1 MAKYSKPWTPIQAST
16 VLELVGKD
24 EQIDDGDFGAEVEL
38 SLNASQS
45 EVSGEL
51 LSFLFTAA
59 ETGSGAILPS
69 HGWLLIFDT
78 DPSITSGDTAITAA
92 EGNTLVG
99 QVEVLAADWIVDAT
113 SGHAYIFDQ
122 PVPFHANDIL
132 YLAWYHDSATGI
144 NDGAGDDETL
154 SVRVWYR
161 QES

>member
-1 MAKYSKPWTPIQAST
+1 MAKYSKPWTPIQASA

-24 EQIDDGDFGAEVEL
+24 EKIDEHDFGAEVEL

-51 LSFLFTAA
+51 LSFMFTAA
-59 ETGSGAILPS
+59 ETSGGAILPS
-69 HGWLLIFDT
+69 SGWLLIFDT
-78 DPSITSGDTAITAA
+78 DPSITAGDTAITAA

-99 QVEVLAADWIVDAT
+99 QVQVLSTDWITDAT
-113 SGHAYIFDQ
+113 SGHAYICEK
-122 PVPFHANDIL
+122 PIPFHANDIL
-132 YLAWYHDSATGI
+132 YLVWYHDSTTAINSAT
-144 NDGAGDDETL
+144 GDDETL

>member
-24 EQIDDGDFGAEVEL
+24 EQIDTGDHSAEVEL
-38 SLNASQS
+38 DLNASQS

-51 LSFLFTAA
+51 LSFMFTAA
-59 ETGSGAILPS
+59 ETSSGAVLAS
-69 HGWLLIFDT
+69 AGWLLIFDT

-99 QVEVLAADWIVDAT
+99 QVNVLAADWITDAT
-113 SGHAYIFDQ
+113 SGHAYICEK
-122 PVPFHANDIL
+122 PIPFHAVSTL
-132 YLAWYHDSATGI
+132 YLSWHHDSTVSI
-144 NDGAGDDETL
+144 NSAAGDDETL